1 MKKKMVLGFTFFV
14 SDVIGEAEF
23 WPFRR

>member
-1 MKKKMVLGFTFFV
+1 MKKKLVLGFRFFV